1 MWIHKNFKRECPFF
15 DITMVS
21 FSIVDDYIH
30 FLLDSAFVARTCTWF
45 AMQVHFSWLPAGRTY
60 LYSTTVWPSRPRRW
74 FGIAGSQIAATSL
87 GTTTAGMD
95 WEPCFFCWFA
105 IWPFFPGNWRF
116 KQFESKFRISINFF
130 MPLFSC
136 LPWVHLSRVP
146 RTQLQRLMDVMAHQ
160 SCGDAPHQ
168 DEVRLRRAP
177 GRMVIDV
184 HFRRPLLSAPVE
196 LGGCV
201 VEILNAYS
209 LLGGR
214 GRSAVYVGSL
224 MLFRRILGFVTP
236 TFGWMILKMVMASR
250 CKRTIAFFLKRNW
263 KTCHGEQNQ
272 TKYPAVGKV
281 WHVAEQWSASFAPA
295 PPLHPWEGLER
306 AVSFPWLRMVVPW
319 FPSSWSD
326 QSKIDFNICN
336 SAPFERWAPRL
347 L

>member
-1 MWIHKNFKRECPFF
+1 MVCHAGPFLVTACRKNLFVQYNCVTLAAK
-15 DITMVS
+15 TMVWNCWKPDCS
-21 FSIVDDYIH
+21 NITWHDH
-30 FLLDSAFVARTCTWF
+30 CWHGLRTLF
-45 AMQVHFSWLPAGRTY
+45 F
-60 LYSTTVWPSRPRRW
+60 
-74 FGIAGSQIAATSL
+74 
-87 GTTTAGMD
+87 
-95 WEPCFFCWFA
+95 FFCRFA